1 MELRDISMDDLPLWE
16 KLQCDPVMMA
26 ELGGPRAKEDMPKV
40 LQNTLDYIE
49 TGRGWSYKIVVD
61 GVGVGSVAVWES
73 DWDGQPINE
82 IGWMV
87 LPDYQGR
94 GLATQAVREVLDK
107 ARTTGRWDVIHAF
120 PGVTNAA
127 SNAICRKAGF
137 RQLEECDIDF
147 ADRILRCNHWMID
160 VKNRK

>member
-1 MELRDISMDDLPLWE
+1 MELHDISMADLPLWE
-16 KLQCDPVMMA
+16 QLQCDPVMMA
-26 ELGGPRAKEDMPKV
+26 ELGGPRAKEDMPRV
-40 LQNTLDYIE
+40 LQNMITYVE
-49 TGRGWSYKIVVD
+49 TGRGWVYKVVVD
-61 GVGVGSVAVWES
+61 EAGVGSICIWES

-94 GLATQAVREVLDK
+94 GLASQAVRAVLDK

-120 PGVTNAA
+120 PGVTNGA

-137 RQLEECDIDF
+137 RQLEECEIDF
-147 ADRILRCNHWMID
+147 AGRMLRCNHWEID
-160 VKNRK
+160 LKNRK

>member
-1 MELRDISMDDLPLWE
+1 MELHELSMDDLPLYE

-26 ELGGPRAKEDMPKV
+26 ELGGPRAKEDMPGV
-40 LQNTLDYIE
+40 LQNTINYVE
-49 TGRGWSYKIVVD
+49 TGRGWAYKIVSE
-61 GVGVGSVAVWES
+61 GTGAGSIGIWES

-87 LPDYQGR
+87 LPDFQGR
-94 GLATQAVREVLDK
+94 GLASQAVRAMLDK
-107 ARTTGRWDVIHAF
+107 AKATERWDVIHAF

-137 RQLEECDIDF
+137 KQLDECDIDY
-147 ADRILRCNHWMID
+147 AGRMLRCNHWVIE
-160 VKNRK
+160 VNSL